1 MSIPIKDIKEN
12 YLEVYI
18 AQKMK
23 HTSNE
28 NLKILN
34 YSITDNDIRVE
45 YVIKKSDKPLSI
57 NIDLLEFILW
67 VVVTRDNNLRNE
79 LNSRMK
85 IGF

>member
-34 YSITDNDIRVE
+34 YSITDNDIRVDR
-45 YVIKKSDKPLSI
+45 KS
-57 NIDLLEFILW
+57 
-67 VVVTRDNNLRNE
+67 VV
-79 LNSRMK
+79 
-85 IGF
+85 